1 MLCSIA
7 SHYVSIILIPNC
19 NSFSLFSTA
28 FESAALAEK
37 LLNDLLKSTEA
48 FNKLK
53 KMNDQLK
60 SQVGSE
66 T

>member
-7 SHYVSIILIPNC
+7 SHYVSIILIRNC